1 MRRLIGFA
9 LAVGLS
15 LVAGPARA
23 QQSRPPRTGVAT
35 VEILDVGQGDAILI
49 RSPEGK
55 TALVDAG
62 PHQDLAAE
70 LLRRRGIKSLDLV
83 VVSHHH
89 ADHYGGMEAVVRE
102 FRPRVFLASGSSH
115 TTPHYLRLLEL
126 VRDRGI
132 PAIQPTNRPR
142 RIELGSVV
150 LTVFPQA
157 PEDAKEENNNS
168 IGIRLQH
175 GAFSVLLPGDAEQSE
190 RRWWERTVPRLCA
203 GCTVL
208 KLAHHGSHNGT
219 DAPWLE
225 VVQPELAIASVGRV
239 NDYGHPSPQTLALLA
254 RLGIPLLRTD
264 RDGTVTI
271 ESDGVGWSV
280 ISHQI
285 AARRPHAGKKA
296 GTTPR
301 HEAGPKPIGRRINVN
316 RATLAELESLPGIGP
331 VIARRIVEGRPY
343 RSIDDLERVK
353 EIGKKRLEEIRPL
366 VTSE

>member
-1 MRRLIGFA
+1 MRPFARLAIA
-9 LAVGLS
+9 LGLA
-15 LVAGPARA
+15 LMAGSSQAQQR
-23 QQSRPPRTGVAT
+23 QQSRAGLAT
-35 VEILDVGQGDAILI
+35 VEFLDVGQGDAILI

-55 TALVDAG
+55 TGLIDAG
-62 PHQDLAAE
+62 PHKDLAAE

-89 ADHYGGMEAVVRE
+89 ADHFGGMEEVIRE
-102 FRPRVFLASGSSH
+102 FKPRIFLASASSH

-132 PAIQPTNRPR
+132 QAIEPADRPR

-157 PEDAKEENNNS
+157 PEDPAEENNNS

-175 GAFSVLLPGDAEQSE
+175 GAFSVLLPGDAEQPE
-190 RRWWERTVPRLCA
+190 RRWWERTVPRLCS

-225 VVQPELAIASVGRV
+225 MVKPELTVASVGKG
-239 NDYGHPSPQTLALLA
+239 NDYGHPSPKTLALLA

-271 ESDGVGWSV
+271 ESDGERWSV
-280 ISHQI
+280 VSHKL
-285 AARRPHAGKKA
+285 AARGPPKA
-296 GTTPR
+296 RARSNPKR
-301 HEAGPKPIGRRINVN
+301 EAEPKPGGRRINVN
-316 RATLAELESLPGIGP
+316 TATLDELEALPGIGP

-343 RSIDDLERVK
+343 RSVDDLDRVK
-353 EIGKKRLEEIRPL
+353 GIGKKRLEQIRSL
-366 VTSE
+366 VTAQ

>member
-1 MRRLIGFA
+1 MRRLIRVA
-9 LAVGLS
+9 LAIGLA
-15 LVAGPARA
+15 LVVGPAEA
-23 QQSRPPRTGVAT
+23 QQPRTPRASVAT
-35 VEILDVGQGDAILI
+35 VEFLDVGQGDAILI

-55 TALVDAG
+55 TALIDAG
-62 PHQDLAAE
+62 PHKDLAAE

-89 ADHYGGMEAVVRE
+89 ADHYGGMEEVIRE
-102 FRPRVFLASGSSH
+102 FKPRVFLASASSH
-115 TTPHYLRLLEL
+115 TTPRYLRLLEL

-132 PAIQPTNRPR
+132 QAIQPTDRPR

-157 PEDAKEENNNS
+157 PEDRSEENNNS
-168 IGIRLQH
+168 IGIRAQH
-175 GAFSVLLPGDAEQSE
+175 GSFSVLLPGDAEQAE

-225 VVQPELAIASVGRV
+225 MVKPELAVASMGKG

-264 RDGTVTI
+264 VDGTVTI
-271 ESDGVGWSV
+271 ESDGERWSV
-280 ISHQI
+280 VSHKL
-285 AARRPHAGKKA
+285 AARGPPTAKARSNPNREGKPRPGGA
-296 GTTPR
+296 
-301 HEAGPKPIGRRINVN
+301 RINVN
-316 RATLAELESLPGIGP
+316 TATLAELEALPGIGP
-331 VIARRIVEGRPY
+331 VIARRIIEGRPY
-343 RSIDDLERVK
+343 RSVDDLDRIK
-353 EIGKKRLEEIRPL
+353 GIGKKRLEEIRPL
-366 VTSE
+366 VTAE